1 MVRAAEPQ
9 ELDIHALLRLFVS
22 KVQNGA
28 PVTYATFRE
37 TWQEMKFS
45 FIYEVSAKDDKP
57 FSHHLSCICGPF
69 KTFHIN
75 DQGYL

>member
-28 PVTYATFRE
+28 PATYATFRE
-37 TWQEMKFS
+37 AWQELKFS
-45 FIYEVSAKDDKP
+45 FIYEVSAKDRMLK
-57 FSHHLSCICGPF
+57 FRHL
-69 KTFHIN
+69 
-75 DQGYL
+75 

>member
-22 KVQNGA
+22 KVQDGA
-28 PVTYATFRE
+28 PATYATFRE

-45 FIYEVSAKDDKP
+45 FIYEVRAEFDELYLR
-57 FSHHLSCICGPF
+57 HL
-69 KTFHIN
+69 
-75 DQGYL
+75 